1 VIYIKHVL
9 RNAGIALVSV
19 IGVQFG
25 YMLGGS
31 IYIETIFAWPGL
43 GRLAADSIGVRD
55 FPMVQAIAVF
65 TSLVVVALNLLT
77 DVAYA
82 LIDPRIRYGD

>member
-1 VIYIKHVL
+1 
-9 RNAGIALVSV
+9 
-19 IGVQFG
+19 
-25 YMLGGS
+25 
-31 IYIETIFAWPGL
+31 
-43 GRLAADSIGVRD
+43 
-55 FPMVQAIAVF
+55 MVQAIAVF